1 MIKYVYGHRAH
12 KTSSAGNTVTGAD
25 SPQLTTWC
33 CQSGT
38 DDLIGGSGRYLMRGN
53 GGDDTLSGG
62 LGNNVLDGDDGRGI
76 FVFGVGEGVDT
87 ALNFE
92 NGRDRIDLQA
102 FNFSNFAGV

>member
-62 LGNNVLDGDDGRGI
+62 LGNNVLDGDDGRG
-76 FVFGVGEGVDT
+76 
-87 ALNFE
+87 ALTERRWPGHLRLRRWRRRRHRF
-92 NGRDRIDLQA
+92 R
-102 FNFSNFAGV
+102 F